1 MNCYF
6 FAVSLV
12 ILLLL
17 FCKYWE
23 PNKCFTLHVNYVVVV
38 VLSNCSK
45 TVGVT
50 VVYKCVASQLFQ
62 HLFDSECMCTGD

>member
-1 MNCYF
+1 
-6 FAVSLV
+6 VLLV
-12 ILLLL
+12 ILLLV

-23 PNKCFTLHVNYVVVV
+23 RNKCFTLHVNYVVV

-50 VVYKCVASQLFQ
+50 VVYKHVASQLFQ
-62 HLFDSECMCTGD
+62 HLFSSECMCTGD

>member
-1 MNCYF
+1 
-6 FAVSLV
+6 VLLV
-12 ILLLL
+12 FLLLV

-23 PNKCFTLHVNYVVVV
+23 PNRCFTLHVNYVV

-50 VVYKCVASQLFQ
+50 VTYKCVASELF
-62 HLFDSECMCTGD
+62 